1 MTRPIWDGLIGQDE
15 VVERLSRAVDDAE
28 RLTHGDP
35 GPAMTHAWLVTGPP
49 GSGRSTAATCF
60 AAALACPEHGCGQCQ
75 ACRLAA
81 ANGHPDVDV
90 IRPAALTYGVDEARE
105 LVRQAAM
112 SPSTARWH
120 VVVLEDA
127 DRLTEQAGNVLLKAI
142 EEPPPHTVWV
152 LCAPSIEDV
161 LPTIASRTR
170 HVALATPSAI
180 AVADLLVDR
189 YGIDRSLAAF
199 AARASQGHIGR
210 ARALAT
216 DEHARMRRQEI
227 LRIPAQL
234 NDLPACFVL
243 AGNVLQTANED
254 AAAITEPMDE
264 VEDASLRSSF
274 GADGEM
280 RIKGQLR
287 RSMESAAKD
296 LARKQKVRGTRVVRD
311 QVDRALVD
319 LLGLYRDVLV
329 IQMNAPVTLINE
341 EMGPQLA
348 RLAADATTA
357 DTGRRLQAIS
367 YAREQIAAN
376 VTPIMALESLMIE
389 LKDPWIR
396 TAAYASEGA

>member
-1 MTRPIWDGLIGQDE
+1 MTQPIWDALIGQDE
-15 VVERLSRAVDDAE
+15 VVDRLSRAVDDAE
-28 RLTHGDP
+28 RLTRGEA

-60 AAALACPEHGCGQCQ
+60 AAALACPEQGCGRCQ
-75 ACRLAA
+75 ICRMAA
-81 ANGHPDVDV
+81 VNGHPDVEV
-90 IRPAALTYGVDEARE
+90 VRPSALTYGVEDARE

-112 SPSTARWH
+112 SPSASHWH

-127 DRLTEQAGNVLLKAI
+127 DRLTDQAANVLLKAI
-142 EEPPPHTVWV
+142 EEPAPHTVWV
-152 LCAPSIEDV
+152 LCAPSVEDV

-170 HVALATPSAI
+170 HVGLATPSAQS
-180 AVADLLVDR
+180 VADLLVER

-234 NDLPACFVL
+234 HDLPACFVL
-243 AGNVLQTANED
+243 ASNLLEAASED
-254 AAAITEPMDE
+254 AAAITDPLDQG
-264 VEDASLRSSF
+264 EDSNLRAAY
-274 GADGEM
+274 GADGEV

-287 RSMESAAKD
+287 RSMESAGKD
-296 LARKQKVRGTRVVRD
+296 LARRQKVRTTRVVRD

-319 LLGLYRDVLV
+319 LIGLYRDVLV
-329 IQMNAPVTLINE
+329 LQMGAPVPLINE
-341 EMGPQLA
+341 EMHPQLSK
-348 RLAADATTA
+348 LAAQATAA
-357 DTGRRLQAIS
+357 DTGRRLKAIG
-367 YAREQIAAN
+367 YAREQLAAN
-376 VTPIMALESLMIE
+376 VTPLLALESMMVE

-396 TAAYASEGA
+396 TSVGA